1 MDVDGLAACLCDRFM
16 GWLVPHD
23 GPDARPARPE
33 MQNIVWVHGSAPS
46 RKGETELI
54 EVSRASRQELF

>member
-1 MDVDGLAACLCDRFM
+1 M